1 MKRLIAFDLDGTL
14 APSKQSIDAEMGGLL
29 ARLMK
34 LASVAI
40 ISGGDWP
47 EFEKQLVARLPD
59 DSDLAHLI
67 LLPTSGTKLYQHSD
81 QWRCIRADVLSP
93 PERARITGALDRVMT
108 AQSLAGAPSWR
119 PRIEDRGSQITFSAL
134 GQQAPLEAKLAFDA
148 DLVKRRA
155 MQGALVPLLE
165 GFSVWIGGATSIDIT
180 RAGVDK
186 GTGIRKLADEAA
198 LPLSAILY
206 IGDAFYPGG
215 NDQTVRDIGVD
226 CVAVRDVEESKRV
239 IETIL
244 FCGS

>member
-1 MKRLIAFDLDGTL
+1 
-14 APSKQSIDAEMGGLL
+14 MGGLL

-47 EFEKQLVARLPD
+47 QFQKQVVEKLPA

-67 LLPTSGTKLYQHSD
+67 LLPTSGTKLYRHSD

-93 PERARITGALDRVMT
+93 PERARITGALDRVMA
-108 AQSLAGAPSWR
+108 AQGLAGAPSWG

-134 GQQAPLEAKLAFDA
+134 GQQAPLEAKLAFDP

-155 MQGALVPLLE
+155 MQGALTPLLD
-165 GFSVWIGGATSIDIT
+165 GFSVRIGGATSIDIT

-186 GTGIRKLADEAA
+186 GTGIRKLAGEAG
-198 LPLSAILY
+198 LPLGALLY
-206 IGDAFYPGG
+206 IGDALYPGG
-215 NDQTVRDIGVD
+215 NDRTVRDIGVD
-226 CVAVRDVEESKRV
+226 CVAVRDVEETKRV